1 MYTGTLIHTL
11 LCMNV
16 QSGKGGVKKASLIL
30 TPYVNGIS
38 NSLYTYVNLLAI
50 LNHFIF

>member
-16 QSGKGGVKKASLIL
+16 QSGKGGGEKSF
-30 TPYVNGIS
+30 PHSY
-38 NSLYTYVNLLAI
+38 AI
-50 LNHFIF
+50 REWDQ